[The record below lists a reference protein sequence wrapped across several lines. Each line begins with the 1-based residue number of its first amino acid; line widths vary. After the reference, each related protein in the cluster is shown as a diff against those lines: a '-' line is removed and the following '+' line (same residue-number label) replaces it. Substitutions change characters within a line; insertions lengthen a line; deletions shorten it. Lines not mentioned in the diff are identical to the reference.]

1 MCCRCPKITAFVF
14 LEKVWKNNQNNG
26 KYFLTS
32 FRLAS
37 SSETALIAQSIHF
50 LHFIPTDLTRAILHH
65 KNSTYSTF
73 DINMIFLQEVNHL
86 TFTSSRIFGACT
98 LFIND
103 RGYKSREWLIKSQT
117 TMLLLWQWML
127 ALHPKK
133 KSSKNK
139 ELVTLFE
146 VLPHLV
152 CVFWAWVEYVT
163 HIRQLLSDNWLFLHI
178 YNCSNGRPTKNSAV
192 IDIGFFFSVGPK
204 VTERVN
210 IELLKAEHI
219 CHVYWF
225 PSKISSLSVLTFT
238 LSIRET
244 TPLKRV
250 PTLPYPNLIRSIKN
264 QVNYTNLHNNT
275 NYLSYPIRI
284 DKKFWSLSHKK
295 SKSE

>member
-1 MCCRCPKITAFVF
+1 
-14 LEKVWKNNQNNG
+14 
-26 KYFLTS
+26 
-32 FRLAS
+32 
-37 SSETALIAQSIHF
+37 
-50 LHFIPTDLTRAILHH
+50 
-65 KNSTYSTF
+65 
-73 DINMIFLQEVNHL
+73 MIFLQEVNHL